1 MTLNLWFLEVATLFC
16 FDNCFTNT
24 LHSVYKFHQII
35 TRYVF
40 PAFLQQFPEMYGT
53 GGLFRF
59 RSSVQFRSPIP
70 ALSDWDPLTG
80 EARSLFWDIGNF
92 PFHQIFVA
100 QIWCM
105 FWVVIFLEKEG
116 SPNQPWTWWNCVSLQ
131 YSVIATLVL
140 DTMNLKQFAN
150 SFTSR
155 TSPGH
160 DTASPMFDS
169 GNNTCRTHTLVLS
182 ESHKHS
188 LVWSK
193 YFEFGLVHKT
203 DFHSSNFQFLCFF
216 AQASL
221 FFLFITLSSGLF
233 AAIRPFCPALVNL
246 HWTVNLETSV

>member
-1 MTLNLWFLEVATLFC
+1 MFSQLSCSNFQRCTALVGCFAFALLSNSAVPYQLYRIEIRWLGRPGHYFEISVIFL
-16 FDNCFTNT
+16 
-24 LHSVYKFHQII
+24 
-35 TRYVF
+35 
-40 PAFLQQFPEMYGT
+40 
-53 GGLFRF
+53 
-59 RSSVQFRSPIP
+59 
-70 ALSDWDPLTG
+70 
-80 EARSLFWDIGNF
+80 
-92 PFHQIFVA
+92 FHQIFVA

-246 HWTVNLETSV
+246 LWTVNLETSV

>member
-1 MTLNLWFLEVATLFC
+1 MFSQLSCSNFQRCTALVGC
-16 FDNCFTNT
+16 F
-24 LHSVYKFHQII
+24 
-35 TRYVF
+35 
-40 PAFLQQFPEMYGT
+40 AFAL
-53 GGLFRF
+53 LSS
-59 RSSVQFRSPIP
+59 SSVPYQLYRIEIRWLGRPGHYFEIS
-70 ALSDWDPLTG
+70 
-80 EARSLFWDIGNF
+80 
-92 PFHQIFVA
+92 
-100 QIWCM
+100 
-105 FWVVIFLEKEG
+105 VIFLFIKYLLHKFDVCFG
-116 SPNQPWTWWNCVSLQ
+116 SLSCWKRKDRPTNRLPDGMACLCGF
-131 YSVIATLVL
+131 SVIAMLVE
-140 DTMNLKQFAN
+140 DSMNLIQIAN

-246 HWTVNLETSV
+246 LWTVNLETSV